1 MVNKIRIGVDEQTL
15 EIRAIVATG
24 SQVGDRSI
32 LPDLLGQISDVDIGS
47 GTAMTR
53 GLACSGLN

>member
-53 GLACSGLN
+53 GFACSGLN